1 MDWMTELE
9 DELNKKTTAEAAPV
23 EAPAEAAPVEAPAE
37 AAPVEAPA
45 EAPVEAPAEA
55 QDSTPVTAESEAPAE
70 APAAEASE
78 PAEPAAAPKHKE
90 PFIPKSRLDEEIDKR
105 RKLEEELTTAK
116 DLVRQFLT
124 TAQQQQAQQAQAQ
137 QAKQPEEDPLDTLAD
152 LEHQALLEGDV
163 DKAKFFRRKANQ
175 IMMEQAQAKAY
186 QASQQQFAVSSEDYQ
201 FQTRLQQ
208 ITQEHP
214 EFDQTSPLY
223 DEQLTNMALTIGQ
236 GLMTQGVRKGEILD
250 RVLNVLSPVLS
261 ARAKPTSQE
270 PQPQPQPLR
279 QVAEKV
285 AAAKA
290 QPPSTNSA
298 GSAPR
303 GEAKYDFSSMTIED
317 FERLPQDEIN
327 RILRRM

>member
-23 EAPAEAAPVEAPAE
+23 ETPEEAAPAET
-37 AAPVEAPA
+37 PA
-45 EAPVEAPAEA
+45 EAPVEAQAEA

-261 ARAKPTSQE
+261 ARAKPAAQE
-270 PQPQPQPLR
+270 PQPQPLR
-279 QVAEKV
+279 PVAEKV

>member
-1 MDWMTELE
+1 
-9 DELNKKTTAEAAPV
+9 
-23 EAPAEAAPVEAPAE
+23 
-37 AAPVEAPA
+37 
-45 EAPVEAPAEA
+45 
-55 QDSTPVTAESEAPAE
+55 
-70 APAAEASE
+70 
-78 PAEPAAAPKHKE
+78 
-90 PFIPKSRLDEEIDKR
+90 LDEEIEKR

-124 TAQQQQAQQAQAQ
+124 AAQQQQAQQAQAQ
-137 QAKQPEEDPLDTLAD
+137 QAQQPEEDPLDTLAD

-186 QASQQQFAVSSEDYQ
+186 QASQQQFAYSSEDYQ

-208 ITQEHP
+208 ITQEYP
-214 EFDQTSPLY
+214 EFNQNSPMY

-250 RVLNVLSPVLS
+250 RVLNVLSPVLA
-261 ARAKPTSQE
+261 ARAKPTAQTQQATQTAPQTATQPA
-270 PQPQPQPLR
+270 PQPIRP
-279 QVAEKV
+279 VAEKV

-303 GEAKYDFSSMTIED
+303 GEAKYDFSNMTIED

-327 RILRRM
+327 RILRRT